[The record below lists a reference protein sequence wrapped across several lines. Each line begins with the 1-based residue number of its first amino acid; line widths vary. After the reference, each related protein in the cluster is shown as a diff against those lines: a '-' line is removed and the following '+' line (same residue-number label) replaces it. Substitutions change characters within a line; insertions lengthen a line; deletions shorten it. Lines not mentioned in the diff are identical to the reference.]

1 MRESRSIWFECRR
14 WASRAILQTRLFST
28 FFFHTFCSCARILD
42 PFEKAVKISGLPTS
56 SECRGFTLL
65 TIRALPSS
73 LSQWNCLVLKGK
85 AMFFCKKGG
94 CLNIRGFLQFVFF
107 NPNFK
112 SCWRWTFIVKP
123 GKIESDLLWGLWRAA
138 EKTGDRNC
146 TAFPSIQGETSKWD
160 QDDYMV
166 IFVKFG
172 KFSDLKSDLRDKMNM
187 DEICDQVYDSRNM
200 HWYLIPHLV
209 LGLKRCVFCPLRKK
223 REAHSCWQE
232 PAVGVTRDQL
242 DDQLLFEEE
251 QLEHPGSP
259 LSWCNWVTRP
269 DVSSHPCQVLCWAPY
284 LLVPL
289 ELSLIHRA
297 DLHMQWF
304 TVIMK
309 MKTSRAP
316 WSCLGKKGC
325 ELQNLKIWGCRGSTT
340 LRGRDQ
346 KNVLYQMSPF
356 SWEIWGLKYTCS
368 DSLDSLSISIWTPP
382 TARSQKG
389 REKNLFHLLG
399 WIRCIIQAPRWYC
412 TDTTLGVQFANN
424 PTCSVNALGWPWH
437 QSVSSVSTLTLEKT
451 KWWKSP
457 IETIS
462 CTVSTIRKQDVF
474 LLHNVSS

>member
-1 MRESRSIWFECRR
+1 MCQDFR
-14 WASRAILQTRLFST
+14 
-28 FFFHTFCSCARILD
+28 

-146 TAFPSIQGETSKWD
+146 TAFPSIQGETSKWNRSGWLYGHLCQIWQVQWLEIWLER
-160 QDDYMV
+160 QDEHGWNLWSSLWLAKHALILDPA
-166 IFVKFG
+166 FG
-172 KFSDLKSDLRDKMNM
+172 AWLEKVCFLPPP
-187 DEICDQVYDSRNM
+187 Q
-200 HWYLIPHLV
+200 
-209 LGLKRCVFCPLRKK
+209 KK
-223 REAHSCWQE
+223 
-232 PAVGVTRDQL
+232 
-242 DDQLLFEEE
+242 
-251 QLEHPGSP
+251 GSP
-259 LSWCNWVTRP
+259 LLLAGASSRCDTGSTRWP
-269 DVSSHPCQVLCWAPY
+269 TSFWRGTTGASRFAVVLMQLSNPTRCSSHPCQVLCWAPY

-424 PTCSVNALGWPWH
+424 PTCSVNALGWAWH